1 MLAAREAA
9 SAAMA
14 GGLSPSDVTKS
25 ARDAAARHAAEGAAS
40 PAATPAAVP
49 AGEAAPLSHFTEEEL
64 TQELVRRCADTA
76 AAVSAAASEAATAAA
91 AADGA
96 THKGLKLSQMKLG
109 RRATAVGGL
118 VAELEKAV
126 AKLSSA
132 TSKAELRRD
141 RLHQARARSNAAIA
155 IGALQASAK
164 KLCETL
170 HCCRAKS
177 DLLAAR
183 RVSLDGWGTRTTPG
197 SAIKGISLAAA
208 ASEAAVLVEDFTAL
222 ESYVRGA
229 VDLVHKEAP
238 WKPAPKRSDSSAEKQ
253 ADSDSASDQAA
264 EASPGSE
271 QADSDSASDQAAE
284 ASPGS
289 DSADSDSGS
298 EADASSSNEEK
309 SASSGSESESVDD
322 SAFVR
327 KAKGKRGGKRGRS
340 SVSKGSRP
348 KGTPGSR
355 QAKRQKQAQAS
366 RSTAGR
372 GGRSASSRKRSRL
385 VHGRSAAHTAT
396 RLFAQH
402 GQ

>member
-1 MLAAREAA
+1 
-9 SAAMA
+9 
-14 GGLSPSDVTKS
+14 
-25 ARDAAARHAAEGAAS
+25 
-40 PAATPAAVP
+40 
-49 AGEAAPLSHFTEEEL
+49 
-64 TQELVRRCADTA
+64 
-76 AAVSAAASEAATAAA
+76 
-91 AADGA
+91 
-96 THKGLKLSQMKLG
+96 MKLG

-264 EASPGSE
+264 EASPGS
-271 QADSDSASDQAAE
+271 
-284 ASPGS
+284 